1 MQERIL
7 NPRTP
12 GRQDPDLTFVH
23 SIESTKAG
31 AGQDLAKLR
40 LAGWIEGRRD
50 GRRIL
55 YRVVDGNAE
64 PLVDSV
70 PYAASVAVWF
80 MMASYSIG
88 VNFPSRR

>member
-1 MQERIL
+1 M
-7 NPRTP
+7 
-12 GRQDPDLTFVH
+12 V
-23 SIESTKAG
+23 
-31 AGQDLAKLR
+31 
-40 LAGWIEGRRD
+40 D
-50 GRRIL
+50 GRYCLPVPDRDPVAGLDARAFRTVADAAGKIDWN
-55 YRVVDGNAE
+55 VSVDATIGNAE